1 MSDKISDRLRYMS
14 RLAKERAEKFSELSL
29 EDVYIRIGGNGFRAV
44 SVAETS
50 PLASYGKM
58 VEKNDKKVWMSTATV
73 KNWSTVCKHLD
84 YNEPAGINGTKEER
98 RLQAYMIRRA
108 IQTKEN
114 SLRELIGNMIGGV
127 EFDDILFAF
136 DEISLGDQYQ
146 KVPFRNPINGEA
158 DGIIRC
164 DLLCVGRRGDEGWP
178 ILVELKYD
186 RQLGR
191 LFEQLDEFSLF
202 VTKHYKNEFSEL
214 LMAAT
219 DVQVNCDK
227 CYKVLVWPGNEN
239 ETDSTKK
246 RLKESD
252 VQVIEYTV
260 TETIPDADGD
270 VLKSASF
277 AVKTYE

>member
-29 EDVYIRIGGNGFRAV
+29 EDAYIRIGGNGFRAV

-50 PLASYGKM
+50 PLASYGK
-58 VEKNDKKVWMSTATV
+58 STASV
-73 KNWSTVCKHLD
+73 KNWSTVCNHLD
-84 YNEPAGINGTKEER
+84 YNEPADINGTKEER

-114 SLRELIGNMIGGV
+114 SLRELIGNKIGGV

-136 DEISLGDQYQ
+136 DEISLGDQHQ
-146 KVPFRNPINGEA
+146 KVTFSKPINDKTE
-158 DGIIRC
+158 GIIRC
-164 DLLCVGRRGDEGWP
+164 DLLCVGRRGDKGWP

-186 RQLGR
+186 RQLAR

-202 VTKHYKNEFSEL
+202 VTDHYTKEFSEL

-219 DVQVNCDK
+219 GVQVNCDK
-227 CYKVLVWPGNEN
+227 CYKVLVWPGDEN
-239 ETDSTKK
+239 ETDRTKK

-260 TETIPDADGD
+260 TETIQNVGKD

-277 AVKTYE
+277 AIKTYE